1 MINLIETTTTTKS
14 QSELIEGGGEERIS
28 QYEKTQ
34 KRRKEYFAKFD
45 KDDDISTARKSKSS
59 STNKHSSRLEED
71 SKRTK
76 KSKSSC
82 YRLPK
87 DNDELHEMVK
97 DMASF
102 KWPDVSKETNQS
114 TTEIVSSSE
123 IVHTK
128 QITFKGTF
136 KLVILNWKC
145 KFYLFLSKTT

>member
-14 QSELIEGGGEERIS
+14 QSQLIGEETEIS

-59 STNKHSSRLEED
+59 GANKHASRLEED
-71 SKRTK
+71 VKRTK
-76 KSKSSC
+76 KSKSS

-87 DNDELHEMVK
+87 DDELHEMVK

-102 KWPDVSKETNQS
+102 KWPDLSKETNQ
-114 TTEIVSSSE
+114 TNEIVCSSE
-123 IVHTK
+123 IVSTK
-128 QITFKGTF
+128 QITFKGT
-136 KLVILNWKC
+136 ILT
-145 KFYLFLSKTT
+145 L